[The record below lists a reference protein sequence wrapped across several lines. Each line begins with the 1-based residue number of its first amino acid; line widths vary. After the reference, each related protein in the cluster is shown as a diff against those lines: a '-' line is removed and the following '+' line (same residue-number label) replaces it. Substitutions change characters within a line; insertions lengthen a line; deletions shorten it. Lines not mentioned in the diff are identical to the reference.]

1 MRNFKMKVDILSII
15 REGSSQKPGIYYNEQ
30 NSYQNLLIEKP
41 YSIYITEKEHIT
53 VISGEWKPID
63 FYDKCKDYYIYLYS
77 EYGKVLLVEEILK
90 EIWIMNII
98 LLLIVLIENVY

>member
-1 MRNFKMKVDILSII
+1 MKVNILSII

-53 VISGEWKPID
+53 VISGE
-63 FYDKCKDYYIYLYS
+63 
-77 EYGKVLLVEEILK
+77 
-90 EIWIMNII
+90 
-98 LLLIVLIENVY
+98 

>member
-53 VISGEWKPID
+53 VISGERNQLIFMINVKIII
-63 FYDKCKDYYIYLYS
+63 FIC
-77 EYGKVLLVEEILK
+77 ILNM
-90 EIWIMNII
+90 ERC
-98 LLLIVLIENVY
+98 Y

>member
-1 MRNFKMKVDILSII
+1 MRNFKIKVDILSRI

-53 VISGEWKPID
+53 VISGERNQLIFMINVKIII
-63 FYDKCKDYYIYLYS
+63 FIC
-77 EYGKVLLVEEILK
+77 ILNM
-90 EIWIMNII
+90 ERC
-98 LLLIVLIENVY
+98 Y

>member
-1 MRNFKMKVDILSII
+1 MRNFKMKVDSISII

-30 NSYQNLLIEKP
+30 NSYQNLLIEKA

-53 VISGEWKPID
+53 VISGERNQLIFMINVKIII
-63 FYDKCKDYYIYLYS
+63 FICILNM
-77 EYGKVLLVEEILK
+77 ERVLLEKQILK

-98 LLLIVLIENVY
+98 LFIVLIDNVY

>member
-1 MRNFKMKVDILSII
+1 MIGKFYLKIVYQCMRNFKMKVDILSII

-53 VISGEWKPID
+53 VISGERNQLIFMINVKIII
-63 FYDKCKDYYIYLYS
+63 FICILNM
-77 EYGKVLLVEEILK
+77 ERVLLEKQILK
-90 EIWIMNII
+90 EI
-98 LLLIVLIENVY
+98 